1 MKSCLIFIIIVALAG
16 ALVIAM
22 ARLAAVEKERKEE
35 KLTAE
40 AKPVEK
46 TPRQIQNER
55 IDEML
60 SDKAPE
66 IGPDPATAMV
76 DGNIMTMKSVREKA
90 IQQQSSIK
98 SRLKNTEESF
108 LRLRGEHKQLEQKIS
123 KLKDEFY
130 KYPDDENVGDDLA
143 QCDEDLEIKNRE
155 ILQTQADIK
164 LMRDYD
170 YRMEREVAIISAAIR
185 RCEADGRTIATAS
198 EYEALKNDLATAHG
212 ASIEIGE
219 LRRNMD
225 NRTMDVSTGV
235 TGEKARKRE
244 RLKKYLN
251 NPTQE

>member
-1 MKSCLIFIIIVALAG
+1 MKSCLLFIIIIALAG

-22 ARLAAVEKERKEE
+22 ARLAAIEKEREEE
-35 KLTAE
+35 KLAAE
-40 AKPVEK
+40 AKPAEK

-66 IGPDPATAMV
+66 LGPNPAKALV

-90 IQQQSSIK
+90 IQQQASIK
-98 SRLKNTEESF
+98 SRLKNTEESY

-123 KLKDEFY
+123 KLKDEFN
-130 KYPDDENVGDDLA
+130 KYPDDEKVGDDLA
-143 QCDEDLEIKNRE
+143 QCDEDLEMKNHE
-155 ILQTQADIK
+155 ILQAQADIK
-164 LMRDYD
+164 LLKDYD
-170 YRMEREVAIISAAIR
+170 YRMEREVAVISAAIR
-185 RCEADGRTIATAS
+185 RCETEGRTIATAS
-198 EYEALKNDLATAHG
+198 EYEALKNDLAAAHG

-219 LRRNMD
+219 LRRNM
-225 NRTMDVSTGV
+225 NRRTMDVSTGV

-251 NPTQE
+251 NPSQE